1 MLNPSLPEMVLAF
14 DFSLDRLDVALHGA
28 TPDWIWGHRAYPN
41 NWAGYQQ
48 LKQDLL
54 DELQRASPV
63 HLTAVGESTGPY
75 WWHAFYQ
82 ISHDAELA
90 PFDPQ
95 LALLNPAH
103 VKNYRKALAEQD
115 KTDPDDVRLIDH
127 YYRAVGV
134 KHPYQFADRY
144 LRLRTFSRA
153 YARVLHSLAAEKAY
167 FLAVLYLWGSEYQR
181 REVQPFAN
189 LFGVTSQFILDE
201 YADLQALSAIPLEE
215 LTALLVQ
222 HSHNTLPAPQAN
234 AQKLQ
239 QVAQNSYPVPATLVT
254 ALYQVLQLTLA
265 HIRLLTD
272 NQQTYRRLLIEEL
285 ATLPEA
291 QRALDF
297 KGLGPVLVAGCLAEI
312 QDTTR
317 FTSGVKFDRRTQRNR
332 PRTYRDG
339 QAAVAKLAGLWW
351 PKQDSGR
358 VQGLQPRLARER
370 NPYLRFWLV
379 QAAYT
384 LQRYQPDYQRFY
396 QKKYREALDHHHR
409 RALILTARKATRLIF
424 ALLHKGRLACLE
436 EGLLT

>member
-1 MLNPSLPEMVLAF
+1 MSTSLPEMVLAF
-14 DFSLDRLDVALHGA
+14 DFSLDRLDVALRGPA
-28 TPDWIWGHRAYPN
+28 PEWIWGHRAYAN

-54 DELQRASPV
+54 AELQRASPV

-90 PFDPQ
+90 SFDPQ

-103 VKNYRKALAEQD
+103 VKNYRKALSEQD
-115 KTDPDDVRLIDH
+115 KTDPDDARLIDH

-134 KHPYQFADRY
+134 KQPYQFADRY

-153 YARVLHSLAAEKAY
+153 YVRVIHTLAAEKAY
-167 FLAVLYLWGSEYQR
+167 FLSVLYLWGSEYQR
-181 REVQPFAN
+181 REVQPFSN
-189 LFGVTSQFILDE
+189 LFGVTSQFVLDE
-201 YADLQALSAIPLEE
+201 YADVQALSDIPLEE
-215 LTALLVQ
+215 LTTLLAQ
-222 HSHNTLPAPQAN
+222 RSRNKLSEPQDN
-234 AQKLQ
+234 ARKLH
-239 QVAQNSYPVPATLVT
+239 QVAQDSYPLPDALRE
-254 ALYQVLQLTLA
+254 ALYQVLQLTLT

-272 NQQTYRRLLIEEL
+272 NQQTYRRLLVAEL

-291 QRALDF
+291 QRALTF
-297 KGLGPVLVAGCLAEI
+297 KGLGPLLVAGCLAEI

-317 FTSGVKFDRRTQRNR
+317 FTTGTKFDRRTQCDR

-358 VQGLQPRLARER
+358 VQGLQPHLARER

-379 QAAYT
+379 QSAYI
-384 LQRYQPDYQRFY
+384 LPRYQPEYQRFY
-396 QKKYREALDHHHR
+396 QKKFHEAHDHPHR
-409 RALILTARKATRLIF
+409 RALMLTARKATRLIF

>member
-1 MLNPSLPEMVLAF
+1 MMRV
-14 DFSLDRLDVALHGA
+14 
-28 TPDWIWGHRAYPN
+28 
-41 NWAGYQQ
+41 
-48 LKQDLL
+48 
-54 DELQRASPV
+54 
-63 HLTAVGESTGPY
+63 
-75 WWHAFYQ
+75 
-82 ISHDAELA
+82 
-90 PFDPQ
+90 
-95 LALLNPAH
+95 
-103 VKNYRKALAEQD
+103 
-115 KTDPDDVRLIDH
+115 IDH

-134 KHPYQFADRY
+134 KQPYQFADRY

-153 YARVLHSLAAEKAY
+153 YARVMHTLAAEKAY
-167 FLAVLYLWGSEYQR
+167 FLSVLYLWGSEYQR
-181 REVQPFAN
+181 REVQPFTN

-201 YADLQALSAIPLEE
+201 YADLQALTDIPLVE

-222 HSHNTLPAPQAN
+222 HSRNTLPEPQAN

-239 QVAQNSYPVPATLVT
+239 QVAHNSYPVPAPLLA

-272 NQQTYRRLLIEEL
+272 NQQAYRQLLSEEL
-285 ATLPEA
+285 VTLPEA

-317 FTSGVKFDRRTQRNR
+317 FTTGVKFDRRTQRNR

-358 VQGLQPRLARER
+358 LQGLHPRLARER

-379 QAAYT
+379 QSAYT

-396 QKKYREALDHHHR
+396 QKKFREAHDHHHR

-436 EGLLT
+436 EGVLP

>member
-1 MLNPSLPEMVLAF
+1 METTARPEMVLAI
-14 DFSLDRLDVALHGA
+14 DFSLDRLDVALRGPA
-28 TPDWIWGHRAYPN
+28 PPWIWGHRAYAN

-54 DELQRASPV
+54 AELQRVSPV
-63 HLTAVGESTGPY
+63 QFTAVGESTGPY

-82 ISHDAELA
+82 FSHDAELA

-103 VKNYRKALAEQD
+103 VKGYRKALAEQD
-115 KTDPDDVRLIDH
+115 KTDPDDARLIER
-127 YYRAVGV
+127 YYRSVGIE
-134 KHPYQFADRY
+134 HPYQFADRY

-153 YARVLHSLAAEKAY
+153 YARVLHTLAAEKAY
-167 FLAVLYLWGSEYQR
+167 FVAVLYLWGSEYQR
-181 REVQPFAN
+181 RAVRPFSD
-189 LFGVTSQFILDE
+189 LLGVTSQFIVDE
-201 YADLQALSAIPLEE
+201 YADLQQLSAIPEAE
-215 LTALLVQ
+215 LAALLEQ
-222 HSHNTLPAPQAN
+222 HSHHTLRQPQETAQKLHQVAQHSYPLPAPLGQA
-234 AQKLQ
+234 LH
-239 QVAQNSYPVPATLVT
+239 
-254 ALYQVLQLTLA
+254 QVLHLTLE
-265 HIRLLTD
+265 LLRVLSD
-272 NQQTYRRLLIEEL
+272 NQNAYRQLLEAEL
-285 ATLPEA
+285 ALLPEA
-291 QRALDF
+291 QRALAF

-317 FTSGVKFDRRTQRNR
+317 FTTGTKFDRRTQTDR

-351 PKQDSGR
+351 PKQDSGH
-358 VQGLQPRLARER
+358 VQGVQPRLARER

-384 LQRYQPDYQRFY
+384 LQRYQPEYQQFY
-396 QKKYREALDHHHR
+396 WQKYREAHDHHHR

-436 EGLLT
+436 EGTLT